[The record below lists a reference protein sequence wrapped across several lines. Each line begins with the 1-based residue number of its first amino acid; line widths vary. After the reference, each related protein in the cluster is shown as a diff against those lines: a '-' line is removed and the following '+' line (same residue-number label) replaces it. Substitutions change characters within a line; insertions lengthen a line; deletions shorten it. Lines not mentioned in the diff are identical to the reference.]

1 MSHWLIRLVKEER
14 GASAIEYGL
23 IIAMITLAMIGAL
36 GTVAQ
41 TTISMWDEVSERVS
55 TA

>member
-1 MSHWLIRLVKEER
+1 MQHWLIRLIKEER
-14 GASAIEYGL
+14 GVSAIEYGL

-36 GTVAQ
+36 SSVAG
-41 TTISMWDEVSERVS
+41 TTISMWNNVAERVS